1 MGPASIAWSM
11 AREHGP
17 DGDGLANANAAGD
30 GGARAT
36 DDADATGASTAAGDA
51 GRGDDTRSG
60 DETGGGD
67 AGSDEQPAVVERD
80 VVGSAFADAAPRT
93 LPEVVDESGLE
104 REATERALAAL
115 VEEGSLAAKT
125 LETGAATLRVWYL
138 PASEHVERLA
148 PGAPDA
154 DRAEAVA
161 ETIETLDVPGVS
173 EMMQD
178 WRRDA
183 VRGAWEYLV
192 EHGAATDAAV
202 VDAVYPGHS
211 AGYDDRDAW
220 WDCVRP
226 RLASLPGVAPPGD
239 GANDVWTYA
248 PA

>member
-1 MGPASIAWSM
+1 MGPAPVARGM
-11 AREHGP
+11 AREHDP
-17 DGDGLANANAAGD
+17 DADGSADANAAAGD

-36 DDADATGASTAAGDA
+36 DDADATGARTVDGAGTD
-51 GRGDDTRSG
+51 GGTTP
-60 DETGGGD
+60 EGGGD
-67 AGSDEQPAVVERD
+67 RPAVVERD
-80 VVGSAFADAAPRT
+80 VVASAFVDAAPRT
-93 LPEVVDESGLE
+93 LPELVEETGVE
-104 REATERALAAL
+104 REAVERALAAL
-115 VEEGSLAAKT
+115 VDDGALAAKT
-125 LETGAATLRVWYL
+125 LKTGAATLRVWYL
-138 PASEHVERLA
+138 PASAHVERLA

-161 ETIETLDVPGVS
+161 ETIESIDVPGVS

-183 VRGAWEYLV
+183 IRGAWEYLV

-226 RLASLPGVAPPGD
+226 RLASLPGVTPPDD
-239 GANDVWTYA
+239 GADDVWTYA